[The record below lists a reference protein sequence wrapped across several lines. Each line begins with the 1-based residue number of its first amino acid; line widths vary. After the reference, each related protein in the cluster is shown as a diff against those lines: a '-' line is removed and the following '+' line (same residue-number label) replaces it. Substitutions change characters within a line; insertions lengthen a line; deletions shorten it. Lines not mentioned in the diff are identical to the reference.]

1 MQVNLEQKSNTM
13 KKLIRKFIKEQIKNL
28 AEASNNPYYNAIEAK
43 AKKAGTPTGEYIK
56 NLLKNKSGD
65 EVDQMGYQDIAKF
78 TL

>member
-43 AKKAGTPTGEYIK
+43 AKKAGRARWLKKLEKMNETTPTSSK
-56 NLLKNKSGD
+56 NRL
-65 EVDQMGYQDIAKF
+65 Y
-78 TL
+78 